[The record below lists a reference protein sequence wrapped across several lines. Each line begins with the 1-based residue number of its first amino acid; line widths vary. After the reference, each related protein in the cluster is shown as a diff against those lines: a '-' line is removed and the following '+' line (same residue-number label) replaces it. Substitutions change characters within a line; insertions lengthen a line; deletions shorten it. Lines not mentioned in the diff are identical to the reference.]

1 MSLKPLIRVAW
12 DEHPALA
19 IELVSRFPGP
29 NIQGAVR
36 WLLLN
41 FPSKVVSEPEALPIL
56 LGAEFP
62 HDVRFQLKVYSQ
74 LPPNS
79 RLSSLTNVVSPVLG
93 PREPHYSCHL
103 LPAGI
108 QKQSVPDSIRYAGT
122 RKSSG

>member
-29 NIQGAVR
+29 NVQGAVR

-56 LGAEFP
+56 LGGELP
-62 HDVRFQLKVYSQ
+62 QDVRFQLKVCSQ
-74 LPPNS
+74 LSPSS
-79 RLSSLTNVVSPVLG
+79 RPSSLTNVVSPLLG
-93 PREPHYSCHL
+93 PREPHYSRHL
-103 LPAGI
+103 LPASI

-122 RKSSG
+122 RKPPG